1 MIKDTQT
8 FISNFL
14 VNRVGEQRMSEKDLI
29 EELLKEIYR
38 VKKEKVLH
46 VEKLAAKIDGLIQL
60 EQQARQNL
68 MKATSNFEV
77 RKWSAIV
84 KSVAVE
90 KTLVQEKRYLFKLLE
105 LEEGKLRERLATIEV
120 EEEE

>member
-1 MIKDTQT
+1 
-8 FISNFL
+8 
-14 VNRVGEQRMSEKDLI
+14 MSEKDLI

-46 VEKLAAKIDGLIQL
+46 VEKLAGKIDGLIQL

>member
-1 MIKDTQT
+1 MIDE
-8 FISNFL
+8 I
-14 VNRVGEQRMSEKDLI
+14 
-29 EELLKEIYR
+29 LKEIYR
-38 VKKEKVLH
+38 VKKEKILH
-46 VEKLAAKIDGLIQL
+46 VEKLASKIDGLIKL

-68 MKATSNFEV
+68 MTATSNFEV

-105 LEEGKLRERLATIEV
+105 LEEGKLRARLAEIEV

>member
-1 MIKDTQT
+1 VIKDTQT

-14 VNRVGEQRMSEKDLI
+14 VNRVGEQRMLEKDLI